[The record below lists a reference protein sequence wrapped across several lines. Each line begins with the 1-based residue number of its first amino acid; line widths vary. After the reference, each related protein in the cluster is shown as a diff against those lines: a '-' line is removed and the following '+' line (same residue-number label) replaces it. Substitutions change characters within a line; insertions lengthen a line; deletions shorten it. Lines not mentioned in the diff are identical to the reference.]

1 MPDTS
6 HSPALS
12 DAELRETL
20 DLLATILASVSD
32 RTDSQSEALDRLA
45 KVSAETRQAAFAA
58 RTQSDPE
65 PIVRTLGEYTA
76 TALRPIQQ
84 HLQSLAKA
92 AQHDRA
98 AIKQEL
104 EELRNLRA
112 DLHRRRARATRVRT
126 ALPWLGLG
134 ALVLI
139 LALSVGLPRVLS
151 DTPWSCAAI
160 GGTWGE
166 TSPTEPYCVFFPE

>member
-1 MPDTS
+1 ETS
-6 HSPALS
+6 PSPALS

-32 RTDSQSEALDRLA
+32 RTDSQSEALDRLT
-45 KVSAETRQAAFAA
+45 KVSAETRQAAFQA
-58 RTQSDPE
+58 RAQTDTD
-65 PIVRTLGEYTA
+65 PIVLALGEHTT

-84 HLQSLAKA
+84 HLQSLAHS

-104 EELRNLRA
+104 EELRSLRA

-126 ALPWLGLG
+126 ALPWLGRKRPI
-134 ALVLI
+134 ATAV
-139 LALSVGLPRVLS
+139 AGL
-151 DTPWSCAAI
+151 
-160 GGTWGE
+160 
-166 TSPTEPYCVFFPE
+166 